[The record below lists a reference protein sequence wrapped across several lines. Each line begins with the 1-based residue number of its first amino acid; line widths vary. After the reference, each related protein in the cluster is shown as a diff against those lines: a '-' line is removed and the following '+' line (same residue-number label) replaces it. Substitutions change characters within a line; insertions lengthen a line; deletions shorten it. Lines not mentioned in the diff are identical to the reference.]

1 MRFSQDAA
9 AGPGSHLVESALA
22 ERSAPGNARRAST
35 KGGTMDL
42 LKIASVPAATVP
54 PDATVYDAVRLMNDH
69 RVGAVAVT
77 KDDRL
82 AGIFTERDL
91 MFRVVLEDRDPK
103 STPVGEVMTPDCVS
117 AMKDMSMGEAL
128 SIMTERHFRHL
139 PVVDEN
145 NRVLGLLSIRNLL
158 QNRVDKLDQELDSV
172 VSFFTA
178 DGIGG

>member
-1 MRFSQDAA
+1 
-9 AGPGSHLVESALA
+9 
-22 ERSAPGNARRAST
+22 
-35 KGGTMDL
+35 MDL
-42 LKIASVPAATVP
+42 LKIASVPAATVSP
-54 PDATVYDAVRLMNDH
+54 EASVYDAVRLMNDQ

-77 KDDRL
+77 KDGRL

-103 STPVGEVMTPDCVS
+103 STRVADVMTPDCIS